1 MVIALVVP
9 TLYMLAGAIVCAM
22 LHILAAAATRRPGR
36 GALLAFS
43 LMGLSGALAAI
54 FSAQSLQ
61 AVNDAQFLR
70 ALKLNIDCNIVASWA
85 VALFVALYVG
95 HHGRRARVLLGAYGA
110 ACALLIAANQRL
122 PYGIQYRRFNGI
134 AMLRL
139 SWGEMLTRGTGQSGL
154 PTLLGVLLLYGV
166 MGYALTALWRH
177 YRRTRTPGALWL
189 FIAQACFVPLAV
201 LGLLMRLALLRG
213 VEPGPLG
220 FLLMVAAM
228 SAALTW
234 ERQHA
239 LQQSEQR
246 YRVLFE
252 RAPAAM
258 LAVEAGSG
266 RIVQSNAVACALSGY
281 EASEL
286 IGKTVEQLSDATQ
299 PAHTPER
306 FAALC
311 AGALEEQRLEWHL
324 RDKSGMPHVTDC
336 AVSLQRDAGG
346 RLSTLIACLV
356 DVTERK
362 RMETALRRE
371 SDKNLAILRNASDGI
386 HLLNSEGYVIEASD
400 SFCEML
406 GYRREQV
413 IGMHV
418 SQWDAL
424 FTPEQLADIL
434 RDRFQAPRRRVLETC
449 HRRSDGTVIDV
460 EVSSVAMH
468 LEDTPVLFNSSRDV
482 TGRKQAETRLRESE
496 LRLRALFEQS
506 PVGIS
511 FSHDG
516 VTVDANAR
524 YVEMFGYG
532 TAEATLAIPYLE
544 RIAPR
549 ARAAVRQII
558 ERRGDGGDAPSEYET
573 VGLRR
578 DGSEFPLLVSARR
591 IALQDGALTVACMLD
606 FTERKHFEDQIRQ
619 LAFFDQLTRLP
630 NRELLQDRL
639 RQAIGACARTG
650 GHGALLL
657 FGLDNFKSVNETMG
671 HAVGDA
677 LLQQVGARLAGEV
690 RDGDTVARMAGDEFM
705 VLLEDLGPQPWV
717 AAAHAEA
724 FGLKIMRMLA
734 LPYGPFGDH
743 VHVSCSVGATLL
755 PGHQMGAHDLI
766 QQADIALNQA
776 KSAGRGTLRFF
787 DPHMQ
792 KMVSSRA
799 ALEGELRKAVGA
811 GQFVL
816 HYQPQVDTVRRV
828 IGAEALLRWN
838 HPARGLVPPGE
849 YIGLAEE
856 TQMIMPIG
864 EWVIDTACAQLAAWS
879 EAAPTRALTLAVNV
893 SPLQFQQP
901 QFADQV
907 RSAIARHGIDARRL
921 KLELTETMLQGDVQK
936 TVMTMR
942 RLKEEGVQ
950 FSLDDFG
957 TGYSSLQYLKQ
968 LPLDQLKI
976 DQTFVRDIVTDPND
990 RAIVATIIAI
1000 AGHLGLDVIAEG
1012 VETQAQL
1019 EVLRECGCSRYQ
1031 GYLFGR
1037 PAEAHRLFGT

>member
-9 TLYMLAGAIVCAM
+9 TLYILAGAIVCAM
-22 LHILAAAATRRPGR
+22 LHVLAAAATRRPDR
-36 GALLAFS
+36 SALLAFAV
-43 LMGLSGALAAI
+43 MGLFGALAAI

-70 ALKLNIDCNIVASWA
+70 ALKLNIDCNIAATWWVA
-85 VALFVALYVG
+85 VFIALYVG

-110 ACALLIAANQRL
+110 ACGLLIATNEVL
-122 PYGIQYRRFNGI
+122 PYGIQYRRFGGI
-134 AMLRL
+134 ASLRL
-139 SWGEMLTRGTGQSGL
+139 PWGETLTRGTGQSGL
-154 PTLLGVLLLYGV
+154 PTLFGVLLLYGV

-177 YRRTRTPGALWL
+177 YRRTRTPGARWL

-228 SAALTW
+228 SAALMW

-258 LAVEAGSG
+258 LAVEVGSG
-266 RIVQSNAVACALSGY
+266 RIVQSNAVAGALSGY
-281 EASEL
+281 EAREL
-286 IGKTVEQLSDATQ
+286 IGKTVEELSDATQ
-299 PAHTPER
+299 PPQTRER

-311 AGALEEQRLEWHL
+311 AGALEEQRLEWNL
-324 RDKSGMPHVTDC
+324 RDQRGALHVTDC

-346 RLSTLIACLV
+346 RISTLTACLV

-362 RMETALRRE
+362 RMETALQRE

-386 HLLNSEGYVIEASD
+386 HILNPDGYVIEASD

-406 GYRREQV
+406 GYERAQM
-413 IGMHV
+413 IGLHV

-424 FTPEQLADIL
+424 YTPEQLSDIL
-434 RDRFQAPRRRVLETC
+434 RDRFEEPRRRVLETR
-449 HRRSDGTVIDV
+449 HRRRDGTIIEV
-460 EVSSVAMH
+460 EVSSVAMS
-468 LEDTPVLFNSSRDV
+468 LQDTPVLFNSSRDV
-482 TGRKQAETRLRESE
+482 TARKQAETRLRESE
-496 LRLRALFEQS
+496 LRLRSLFEQS

-516 VTVDANAR
+516 VTVDVNAR

-532 TAEATLAIPYLE
+532 SAAATLAIPFLE

-549 ARAAVRQII
+549 GRPAVHEIM
-558 ERRGDGGDAPSEYET
+558 ERRREGGDAPSEYET

-578 DGSEFPLLVSARR
+578 DGSEFPLLINARR
-591 IALQDGALTVACMLD
+591 ISLEDGTLTVACMLD
-606 FTERKHFEDQIRQ
+606 FTERKQFEDRIRQ

-639 RQAIGACARTG
+639 RQAISACVRAG

-671 HAVGDA
+671 HTAGDA
-677 LLQQVGARLAGEV
+677 LLQQVATCLAGEV
-690 RDGDTVARMAGDEFM
+690 RDGDTVARMGGDEFM
-705 VLLEDLGPQPWV
+705 VLLEDLGSQPWA

-755 PGHQMGAHDLI
+755 PGHQMGPNDLI

-776 KSAGRGTLRFF
+776 KSTGRGTLRFF

-792 KMVSSRA
+792 KMVSSRV

-811 GQFVL
+811 GQFML
-816 HYQPQVDTVRRV
+816 HYQPQVDAVRRV

-838 HPARGLVPPGE
+838 HPVRGLVSPGE

-856 TQMIMPIG
+856 TQMILPIG
-864 EWVIDTACAQLAAWS
+864 EWVIDTACAQLAAWG

-901 QFADQV
+901 QFAEQV
-907 RSAIARHGIDARRL
+907 RSAIARHGIEARRL

-1037 PAEAHRLFGT
+1037 PAEAERLFGT